1 MPAVARHISQHPSAT
16 RQNHIKALANGSKP
30 YLVPKSLPPRI
41 RKAITNMVFDGL
53 ERPEA
58 AASVGITDNTLY
70 KHLRK
75 PEALKHYKIECEVLR
90 SGQRHRNIKK
100 AMELRDDPAAKY
112 GGKVVIEAM
121 KFLEND
127 YTTGSQ
133 QQGINVN
140 IQVQPGYICDISK
153 VSERSKQ
160 ILQHGGAIIEHET
173 DQ

>member
-1 MPAVARHISQHPSAT
+1 MPAVARHITAAPQRS
-16 RQNHIKALANGSKP
+16 RQSHINALATGAKP

-41 RKAITNMVFDGL
+41 RKAITAMVFDGL
-53 ERPEA
+53 TRPEA
-58 AASVGITDNTLY
+58 AASVGIQDNTLY

-100 AMELRDDPAAKY
+100 AMQLRDDPDAKY

-127 YTTGSQ
+127 YSGDNGSNRPV
-133 QQGINVN
+133 NVN
-140 IQVQPGYICDISK
+140 VTVTPGYICDISK

-160 ILQHGGAIIEHET
+160 ILQLSGKVIEHEE
-173 DQ
+173 